1 MGPNPPGANGA
12 SGRPRPTSPNP
23 LRRVI
28 RHFERTLG
36 AGVLVMLPIGITVL
50 VLKFLYDMLNPI
62 LEPALAYLPGPEI
75 EGAGIVALVILIYLV
90 GLVAAFVLGRRL
102 IAIGHRVLEFIPL
115 VKGIYSTTRTAVQLL
130 SPGNEKQRYAGV
142 VWVEFPRS
150 GVWMIGLV
158 TSANP
163 FRDGK
168 DILSIYIPTTPIPSS
183 GFLVLVPADEVQ
195 ETDMTVEEAMSLVI
209 SGGILTERVFQR
221 AGVDAPS
228 DAEPDL

>member
-12 SGRPRPTSPNP
+12 SGQPRPTSPTP
-23 LRRVI
+23 FRRVI

-36 AGVLVMLPIGITVL
+36 AGILVMLPIGITVL
-50 VLKFLYDMLNPI
+50 VLKFIFDMLNPI
-62 LEPALAYLPGPEI
+62 LEPAIAYLPGPQAP
-75 EGAGIVALVILIYLV
+75 GFGIVALLILIYLV

-102 IAIGHRVLEFIPL
+102 ISIGHRILEVIPL

-130 SPGNEKQRYAGV
+130 ARGDDAKRYAGV
-142 VWVEFPRS
+142 VWVEFPRT

-158 TSANP
+158 TSSNP
-163 FRDGK
+163 FRDGN

-183 GFLVLVPADEVQ
+183 GFLVLVPADQVQ